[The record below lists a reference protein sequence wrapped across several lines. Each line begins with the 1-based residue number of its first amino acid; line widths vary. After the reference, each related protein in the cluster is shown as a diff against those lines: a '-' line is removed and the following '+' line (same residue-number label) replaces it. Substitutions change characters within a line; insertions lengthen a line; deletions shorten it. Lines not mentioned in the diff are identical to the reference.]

1 MRCGLS
7 LYIQSYD
14 DWDRYLA
21 RERGEA
27 VPPLDPE
34 LDRRRLSGEIETALK
49 AEELG
54 FDSLWALEHH
64 ISPYAMITNPLQLL
78 TFFAGAT
85 TTMDVGTMV
94 VVLPWHH
101 PLRVVEEITMLQY
114 ALRGRTP
121 YIGFGRG
128 AGRREFRQL
137 GLNMNE
143 SAERFAESV
152 DIVRLAITEEVFSY
166 SGKHYQFE
174 NVTMR
179 PRPLDPQALLD
190 AMHFSWGSPTSPP
203 IGARLG
209 LKPLIVPQRP
219 WAEYHSDLAAF
230 DAARREAGHSS
241 VRPRIHMITYVGE
254 THQEAEEGAKRYVSE
269 YAISA
274 LHNYELTGSHFAT
287 TKGYEHYAAMAPHY
301 TTDAIT
307 ASYVDNHAWG
317 TPDECIEKIRHIAE
331 AFHPEEF
338 MIAFQYGSMS
348 REVAEKNMRL
358 FAKEVLPAIKELP
371 VAAPIV
377 YEEGDTNARFGWQL
391 EGAAER

>member
-7 LYIQSYD
+7 LYIQNYQ

-21 RERGEA
+21 KERGEA
-27 VPPLDPE
+27 VPALDPE
-34 LDRRRLSGEIETALK
+34 LDRTRLSGELETALA

-64 ISPYAMITNPLQLL
+64 ISPYALINNPLQML

-85 TTMDVGTMV
+85 QRMDVGTMV
-94 VVLPWHH
+94 VVLPWHQ
-101 PLRVVEEITMLQY
+101 PLRVAEEITMLQY

-137 GLNMNE
+137 GIDMNE

-152 DIVRLAITEEVFSY
+152 EIVKLAITEEEFSF
-166 SGKHYQFE
+166 SGKHYHFE

-219 WAEYHSDLAAF
+219 WAEYHPELAAF

-241 VRPRIHMITYVGE
+241 ARPRIHMITYVGQ
-254 THQEAEEGAKRYVSE
+254 TRQEAEEGAKRYVSE

-301 TTDAIT
+301 TADAIT

-317 TPDECIEKIRHIAE
+317 TPDECIAKIRGIAE

-358 FAKEVLPAIKELP
+358 FAKEVLPAIKDLP
-371 VAAPIV
+371 VAEPIA
-377 YEEGDTNARFGWQL
+377 YGEGEDNAGFSWQL
-391 EGAAER
+391 EGAAKP